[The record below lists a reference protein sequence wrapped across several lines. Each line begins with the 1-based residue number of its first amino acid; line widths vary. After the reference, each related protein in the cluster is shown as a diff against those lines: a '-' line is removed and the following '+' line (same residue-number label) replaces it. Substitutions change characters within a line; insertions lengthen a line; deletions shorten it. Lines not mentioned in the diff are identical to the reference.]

1 MDTAEV
7 SSSKGE
13 KSTNKILGNKME
25 AQDAQDEYKKL
36 QAQRDQE

>member
-7 SSSKGE
+7 SPSKGE
-13 KSTNKILGNKME
+13 KSTIKILGNKTD

-36 QAQRDQE
+36 QAQRVQE